1 MLKFDFLAFRSL
13 NVNALRVL
21 VVVGLKSYIVILT
34 PPKHKNNHTI
44 VEL

>member
-13 NVNALRVL
+13 IVNALRAL
-21 VVVGLKSYIVILT
+21 VAVELKSYIVILA
-34 PPKHKNNHTI
+34 PPKHKNNHTV